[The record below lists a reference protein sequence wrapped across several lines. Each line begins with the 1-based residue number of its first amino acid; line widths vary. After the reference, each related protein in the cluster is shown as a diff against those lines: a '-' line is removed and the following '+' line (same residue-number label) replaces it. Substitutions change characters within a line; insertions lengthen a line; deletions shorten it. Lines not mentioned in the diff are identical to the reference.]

1 MRTQQQSKNMGT
13 LPPHNESTRGPAR
26 RNFLRTL
33 VFASAYTATFAA
45 TWLRPIQS
53 LAAQWNKLAFDAKV
67 LADTLTHIGGTSAIE
82 SDLILLKAPE
92 IAENGAIVPVE
103 VTSKI
108 PGTQSIYIVADKN
121 PQPLVAIFDIAEGL
135 EPFISTRIKMG
146 ESSKVR
152 VLVKA
157 VGKFYVATQ
166 EVKVTI
172 GGCGG

>member
-1 MRTQQQSKNMGT
+1 MQPGMRTQ
-13 LPPHNESTRGPAR
+13 PPLKKSSR
-26 RNFLRTL
+26 RKFLRAVAL
-33 VFASAYTATFAA
+33 GSAYVATFAA
-45 TWLRPIQS
+45 GWLRPVQL
-53 LAAQWNKLAFDAKV
+53 LAAEWNMAAFDAKA
-67 LADTLTHIGGTSAIE
+67 LADTLKNIGATSVAD
-82 SDLILLKAPE
+82 SDQIQLKAPE

-103 VTSKI
+103 ITSRI
-108 PGTQSIYIVADKN
+108 PGTQTIYVIADKN
-121 PQPLVAIFDIAEGL
+121 PQPLVAIFNITASL

-157 VGKFYVATQ
+157 AGKFYVTTQ

>member
-1 MRTQQQSKNMGT
+1 MRTLTATEGIS
-13 LPPHNESTRGPAR
+13 R
-26 RNFLRTL
+26 RKFLRTL
-33 VFASAYTATFAA
+33 ARYGAYAAVFAAG
-45 TWLRPIQS
+45 WLRPLQL
-53 LAAQWNKLAFDAKV
+53 LAAEWNKAAFDAKV
-67 LADTLTHIGGTSAIE
+67 LSEALKYVGATSATESRQIE
-82 SDLILLKAPE
+82 LKAPE

-103 VTSKI
+103 ITSAI
-108 PGTQSIYIVADKN
+108 PGTQAIYVIADKN
-121 PQPLVAIFDIAEGL
+121 PQPLVAIFDIAPGL

-157 VGKFYVATQ
+157 GDKFFVATQ

>member
-1 MRTQQQSKNMGT
+1 MRK
-13 LPPHNESTRGPAR
+13 PPLQNEPSR
-26 RNFLRTL
+26 RNFLRAL
-33 VFASAYTATFAA
+33 ALGGAYTAIFAA
-45 TWLRPIQS
+45 GWLRPLQL
-53 LAAQWNKLAFDAKV
+53 LAAEWNKAAFEAKV
-67 LADTLTHIGGTSAIE
+67 LADALKDIGATAAAD
-82 SDLILLKAPE
+82 SDQIQLKAPE

-103 VTSKI
+103 ISSRI
-108 PGTQSIYIVADKN
+108 PGTQTIYVFADKN
-121 PQPLVAIFDIAEGL
+121 PQPLVAIFDISPGL

-157 VGKFYVATQ
+157 DGKFYVATQ

>member
-1 MRTQQQSKNMGT
+1 MRTLLPRNK
-13 LPPHNESTRGPAR
+13 LPPGKSSR
-26 RNFLRTL
+26 RKFLRTL
-33 VFASAYTATFAA
+33 VLGSAYAATFAA
-45 TWLRPIQS
+45 GWLRPIPL
-53 LAAQWNKLAFDAKV
+53 LAAQWNKVAFDATV
-67 LADTLTHIGGTSAIE
+67 LAEALKNIGGTSAIE
-82 SDLILLKAPE
+82 SDQILLKAPE

-103 VTSKI
+103 ITSKI

-121 PQPLVAIFDIAEGL
+121 PQPLVAIFDIAAGL

-157 VGKFYVATQ
+157 AGKFYVATQ

>member
-1 MRTQQQSKNMGT
+1 MQPGMRTQPLLKKS
-13 LPPHNESTRGPAR
+13 SR
-26 RNFLRTL
+26 RKFLRAVAL
-33 VFASAYTATFAA
+33 GSAYVATFAA
-45 TWLRPIQS
+45 GWLRPVQL
-53 LAAQWNKLAFDAKV
+53 LAAEWNMAAFDAKA
-67 LADTLTHIGGTSAIE
+67 LADTLKNIGATSVAD
-82 SDLILLKAPE
+82 SDQIQLKAPE

-103 VTSKI
+103 ITSRI
-108 PGTQSIYIVADKN
+108 PGTQTIYVIADKN
-121 PQPLVAIFDIAEGL
+121 PQPLVAIFNITASL

-157 VGKFYVATQ
+157 AGKFYVTTQ

>member
-1 MRTQQQSKNMGT
+1 MRTQ
-13 LPPHNESTRGPAR
+13 LPPTKSPVEKSSR
-26 RNFLRTL
+26 RKFLRAL
-33 VFASAYTATFAA
+33 VLGGAYAATFAA
-45 TWLRPIQS
+45 GWLRPIQL
-53 LAAQWNKLAFDAKV
+53 LAAEWNKAAFDAKV
-67 LADTLTHIGGTSAIE
+67 LADALKSIGATSATE
-82 SDLILLKAPE
+82 SDQILLKAPE

-103 VTSKI
+103 ITSRI

-121 PQPLVAIFDIAEGL
+121 PQPLVAIFDIAAGL

-157 VGKFYVATQ
+157 AGKFYVATQ

>member
-1 MRTQQQSKNMGT
+1 MRALALG
-13 LPPHNESTRGPAR
+13 
-26 RNFLRTL
+26 
-33 VFASAYTATFAA
+33 SAYAAAFAA
-45 TWLRPIQS
+45 GCLRPVYL
-53 LAAQWNKLAFDAKV
+53 LAAEWNKAAFDAKA
-67 LADTLTHIGGTSAIE
+67 LADTMKNIGASSATD
-82 SDLILLKAPE
+82 SDQIQLKAPE

-103 VTSKI
+103 ITSRI
-108 PGTQSIYIVADKN
+108 PGTQTIYIVADKN
-121 PQPLVAIFDIAEGL
+121 PQPLVAIFEIQPGL

-157 VGKFYVATQ
+157 AGKFYVTSQ

>member
-1 MRTQQQSKNMGT
+1 MRTQLPSKKS
-13 LPPHNESTRGPAR
+13 PPEESSR

-33 VFASAYTATFAA
+33 VIGSAYAATFAA
-45 TWLRPIQS
+45 GWLRPIQL
-53 LAAQWNKLAFDAKV
+53 LAAEWNKVAFDAKV
-67 LADTLTHIGGTSAIE
+67 LAEALKNIGGTSAME
-82 SDLILLKAPE
+82 SDQILLKAPE

-103 VTSKI
+103 ITSRI
-108 PGTQSIYIVADKN
+108 PGTQTIYVIADKN
-121 PQPLVAIFDIAEGL
+121 PQPLVAIFDIAPGL

-157 VGKFYVATQ
+157 DGKFYVATQ

>member
-1 MRTQQQSKNMGT
+1 MRTQLPSKKF
-13 LPPHNESTRGPAR
+13 PPEKSLR
-26 RNFLRTL
+26 RKFLRTL
-33 VFASAYTATFAA
+33 VLGSAYTATLAA
-45 TWLRPIQS
+45 GWLRPIQL
-53 LAAQWNKLAFDAKV
+53 LAAEWNKVAFDAKV
-67 LADTLTHIGGTSAIE
+67 LAEALKNIGGASAIE
-82 SDLILLKAPE
+82 SDQILLKAPE
-92 IAENGAIVPVE
+92 LAENGAIVPVE
-103 VTSKI
+103 ITSKI

-121 PQPLVAIFDIAEGL
+121 PQPLVAIFDIAAGL

-157 VGKFYVATQ
+157 AGKFYVATQ

>member
-1 MRTQQQSKNMGT
+1 MHSQEHGT
-13 LPPHNESTRGPAR
+13 R
-26 RNFLRTL
+26 RKFLRKL
-33 VFASAYTATFAA
+33 AACGVGIFAA
-45 TWLRPIQS
+45 GWLYPVRL
-53 LAAQWNKLAFDAKV
+53 LAAQWNKPAFDAKLLDEV
-67 LADTLTHIGGTSAIE
+67 LRNVGATSAVE
-82 SDLILLKAPE
+82 SSQIDLKAPE

-103 VTSKI
+103 ITSRI
-108 PGTQSIYIVADKN
+108 PGTQSIYIIAEKN
-121 PQPLVAIFDIAEGL
+121 PQPLVAIFDFLPGL

-146 ESSKVR
+146 ESAKVR

>member
-1 MRTQQQSKNMGT
+1 MRKQPLQKELS
-13 LPPHNESTRGPAR
+13 R
-26 RNFLRTL
+26 RKFLRSL
-33 VFASAYTATFAA
+33 ALGSAYAA
-45 TWLRPIQS
+45 IFVVGSSRPLQL
-53 LAAQWNKLAFDAKV
+53 LAAEWNKAAFDATV
-67 LADTLTHIGGTSAIE
+67 LADALKSIGATGAAD
-82 SDLILLKAPE
+82 SDQIQLKAPE

-103 VTSKI
+103 ITSRI
-108 PGTQSIYIVADKN
+108 PGTQTIYVIADKN
-121 PQPLVAIFDIAEGL
+121 PQPLVAIFDIAPGL

-157 VGKFYVATQ
+157 DGKFYVATQ

>member
-1 MRTQQQSKNMGT
+1 MRALALG
-13 LPPHNESTRGPAR
+13 G
-26 RNFLRTL
+26 
-33 VFASAYTATFAA
+33 AYAAAFAA
-45 TWLRPIQS
+45 GCLRPVYL
-53 LAAQWNKLAFDAKV
+53 LAAEWNKAAFDAKA
-67 LADTLTHIGGTSAIE
+67 LADTMKNIGASSATD
-82 SDLILLKAPE
+82 SDQIQLKAPE

-103 VTSKI
+103 ITSRI
-108 PGTQSIYIVADKN
+108 PDTQTIYIVADKN
-121 PQPLVAIFDIAEGL
+121 PQPLVAIFEIQPGL

-157 VGKFYVATQ
+157 AGKFYVTSQ

>member
-1 MRTQQQSKNMGT
+1 
-13 LPPHNESTRGPAR
+13 
-26 RNFLRTL
+26 LRAL
-33 VFASAYTATFAA
+33 ALGGAYAAAFAA
-45 TWLRPIQS
+45 GCLRPVHL
-53 LAAQWNKLAFDAKV
+53 LAAEWNKAAFDAKA
-67 LADTLTHIGGTSAIE
+67 LADTMKNIGASSATD
-82 SDLILLKAPE
+82 SDQIQLKAPE

-103 VTSKI
+103 ITSRI
-108 PGTQSIYIVADKN
+108 PGTQTIYIVADKN
-121 PQPLVAIFDIAEGL
+121 PQPLVAIFEIQPGL

-157 VGKFYVATQ
+157 AGKFYVTSQ

>member
-1 MRTQQQSKNMGT
+1 MNAMSTQSIRRILLRRRFLCT
-13 LPPHNESTRGPAR
+13 L
-26 RNFLRTL
+26 TL
-33 VFASAYTATFAA
+33 GSAYVATFAA
-45 TWLRPIQS
+45 GWLSPVRL
-53 LAAQWNKLAFDAKV
+53 LAAEWNKAAFDAKV
-67 LADTLTHIGGTSAIE
+67 LVDALKSIGAASVAD
-82 SDLILLKAPE
+82 SDQIQLKAPE

-103 VTSKI
+103 ITSRI
-108 PGTQSIYIVADKN
+108 PGTQTIYIIADKN
-121 PQPLVAIFDIAEGL
+121 PQPLVAIFDITSGM

-157 VGKFYVATQ
+157 GGKFYVTTQ

>member
-1 MRTQQQSKNMGT
+1 MKM
-13 LPPHNESTRGPAR
+13 LPPVEKSSR
-26 RNFLRTL
+26 RKLLR
-33 VFASAYTATFAA
+33 VAAASSAYFAVVA
-45 TWLRPIQS
+45 AGWLRPARL
-53 LAAQWNKLAFDAKV
+53 LAAEWNESAFEAVALPDALRKIGATSV
-67 LADTLTHIGGTSAIE
+67 AD
-82 SDLILLKAPE
+82 SDQILLKAPE

-103 VTSKI
+103 ITSRI
-108 PGTQSIYIVADKN
+108 PGTQTIYIVADKN

-157 VGKFYVATQ
+157 GNKFYVATQ
-166 EVKVTI
+166 DVKVTI

>member
-1 MRTQQQSKNMGT
+1 MRTQLPSKKS
-13 LPPHNESTRGPAR
+13 PPEESSR

-33 VFASAYTATFAA
+33 VIGSAYAATFAA
-45 TWLRPIQS
+45 GWLRPIQL
-53 LAAQWNKLAFDAKV
+53 LAAEWNKVAFDAKV
-67 LADTLTHIGGTSAIE
+67 LAEALKNIGATSAIE
-82 SDLILLKAPE
+82 SDQILLKAPE

-103 VTSKI
+103 ITSKI

-121 PQPLVAIFDIAEGL
+121 PQPLVAIFDIAAGL

-157 VGKFYVATQ
+157 AGKFYVATQ

>member
-1 MRTQQQSKNMGT
+1 MRTH
-13 LPPHNESTRGPAR
+13 LPIKKSPLEKPLR
-26 RNFLRTL
+26 RKLLRTL
-33 VFASAYTATFAA
+33 LLGSAYAATFA
-45 TWLRPIQS
+45 TGLLRPIQL
-53 LAAQWNKLAFDAKV
+53 LAAEWNKVAFDAKV
-67 LADTLTHIGGTSAIE
+67 LAEALKNIGGTSAIE

-103 VTSKI
+103 ITSKI
-108 PGTQSIYIVADKN
+108 PGTQSVYIVADKN
-121 PQPLVAIFDIAEGL
+121 PQPLVAIFDIGAGL

-157 VGKFYVATQ
+157 AGKFYVATQ